1 MATVPLS
8 GTNIR
13 LLSNVPFSN
22 DYKHTRWFDTKQLQ
36 QSYFA
41 SKPIVHS
48 MSEANFQR
56 IDGFHYIAVN
66 ENIDSLWGTNYIM
79 FQNTQYNNKWFY
91 AFVTNLEYKQKNTT
105 YVHFQIDVFQ
115 TWKFEMNFKP
125 SFVVREHCKLWNNDT
140 TPVINTVSEDLN
152 YGIEYD
158 TVYAKHFEVN
168 EGYKWLVMVTKTP
181 VHGTNE
187 NKIEPTYIAVP
198 QPLSYYVVPF
208 KDEKTPTVIL
218 GGNSYPVTHPTQILK
233 ELYKNEKATNNVV
246 SLFVSEHVGLTT
258 SVTLSTGSTPD
269 VITIAQN
276 TDELQSVVI
285 KDSFMNMLYVKRMKN
300 FNTKVSPVLA
310 DKYHDYTKPKESKLL
325 MYPYTV
331 LVLDDFK
338 GSRIEYKNEYIADRG
353 IVIATKGS
361 LGTTNK
367 VSYGINK
374 YSTHGDGANNYQKMN
389 NEYALFN
396 TSSNDIP
403 IINDMLTA
411 FLQGNKNS
419 IENQKSSILFN
430 GTMNTLSS
438 GLGMVGSL
446 PTSPVAPVN
455 PFAIAQGGVNMVQG
469 AGNTVLQLQGIEAKQ
484 QDIGNT
490 PPQIAKMGSN
500 TPYDFGNGYSG
511 VWIIKKQIKPEYQRI
526 LSDFF
531 NLFGYKV
538 NQVKTPNFHT
548 RKYWNFVQ
556 TKDCNITGNFNNNDL
571 QELKAVFDNGIT
583 FWHTD
588 DIGNY
593 SLENEVL

>member
-1 MATVPLS
+1 M
-8 GTNIR
+8 
-13 LLSNVPFSN
+13 
-22 DYKHTRWFDTKQLQ
+22 
-36 QSYFA
+36 
-41 SKPIVHS
+41 
-48 MSEANFQR
+48 
-56 IDGFHYIAVN
+56 
-66 ENIDSLWGTNYIM
+66 
-79 FQNTQYNNKWFY
+79 
-91 AFVTNLEYKQKNTT
+91 
-105 YVHFQIDVFQ
+105 
-115 TWKFEMNFKP
+115 
-125 SFVVREHCKLWNNDT
+125 
-140 TPVINTVSEDLN
+140 
-152 YGIEYD
+152 
-158 TVYAKHFEVN
+158 
-168 EGYKWLVMVTKTP
+168 
-181 VHGTNE
+181 
-187 NKIEPTYIAVP
+187 
-198 QPLSYYVVPF
+198 
-208 KDEKTPTVIL
+208 
-218 GGNSYPVTHPTQILK
+218 
-233 ELYKNEKATNNVV
+233 
-246 SLFVSEHVGLTT
+246 FVSEHVGLTT

-269 VITIAQN
+269 VITISQSL
-276 TDELQSVVI
+276 DELQSVVI
-285 KDSFMNMLYVKRMKN
+285 KDSHMNMLYVKRVKN

-338 GSRIEYKNEYIADRG
+338 GSRIEYKNEYIDDRG

-374 YSTHGDGANNYQKMN
+374 YSTYGDGLNNYQKMN

-403 IINDMLTA
+403 VINDMLTA

-455 PFAIAQGGVNMVQG
+455 PFAVAQGGVNMVQG

-484 QDIGNT
+484 QDIGNV

-548 RKYWNFVQ
+548 REHWNFVQ

-571 QELKAVFDNGIT
+571 QELKTVFDNGIT